1 MVQSGSSSQ
10 PAKLVGGHSVF
21 RGNLE
26 GLSGAFGNFQMD
38 RAGMIAV
45 KETLKANGLNDVS

>member
-1 MVQSGSSSQ
+1 MVQGGSSSQ
-10 PAKLVGGHSVF
+10 PAKLVSGHSVF